1 MAYAWINMGDGR
13 SRFRKVREHSPS
25 QRSDLPSPLVMR
37 DTFDQPVQSM
47 ADGKFYT
54 SKRALAAT
62 HKASG
67 NPHGQDFIE
76 LGNEEMPHVEHKT
89 DEKTLRDD
97 IRSAMA
103 DVKAGILPHVVALD
117 D

>member
-1 MAYAWINMGDGR
+1 MTYAWHDMGDGR
-13 SRFRKVREHSPS
+13 SVFRKVRAPEPVA
-25 QRSDLPSPLVMR
+25 RSALPSPLVMR

-47 ADGKFYT
+47 ADGKWYT

-67 NPHGQDFIE
+67 NPHGQNFIE
-76 LGNEEMPHVEHKT
+76 LGNEEMPSVEHKT

-97 IRSAMA
+97 IRAAMA
-103 DVKAGILPHVVALD
+103 DVKAGNVPHVVALND
-117 D
+117 

>member
-1 MAYAWINMGDGR
+1 MAYAWVDMGDGR
-13 SRFRKVREHSPS
+13 SRFRKVREHIPA

-47 ADGKFYT
+47 ADGKWYT

-76 LGNEEMPHVEHKT
+76 LGNEELPAVEHKT
-89 DEKTLRDD
+89 CEKTLRDD
-97 IRSAMA
+97 IRSALA
-103 DVKAGILPHVVALD
+103 DVKAGNLPPILTLD

>member
-1 MAYAWINMGDGR
+1 MTYAWVDMGDGR
-13 SRFRKVREHSPS
+13 SRFRKVREHMPS
-25 QRSDLPSPLVMR
+25 QRSDLPSPLVLR
-37 DTFDQPVQSM
+37 DTFDEPVQSM

-54 SKRALAAT
+54 SKRGLS
-62 HKASG
+62 ASHRAG
-67 NPHGQDFIE
+67 GFIE
-76 LGNEEMPHVEHKT
+76 LGNEELPTVEHVT

-103 DVKAGILPHVVALD
+103 DVKAGKLPHVVSLD